1 MSLEVLNNSIRD
13 DRVEPEDEPCRTD
26 LPRPIVL
33 TVKEACQVLRIS
45 RWTLY
50 DLIRARAI
58 ETITIGRSRRI
69 PVSSVSKYIERRLA
83 EDLQ

>member
-1 MSLEVLNNSIRD
+1 MPEEVSNNTNQLDHSAPD
-13 DRVEPEDEPCRTD
+13 DDCRAD
-26 LPRPIVL
+26 KPRPIVL

-69 PVSSVSKYIERRLA
+69 PVCSVSNYIKRRLA

>member
-1 MSLEVLNNSIRD
+1 MIQDKARSYPASPTPPPRH
-13 DRVEPEDEPCRTD
+13 D
-26 LPRPIVL
+26 LPRPVVL
-33 TVKEACQVLRIS
+33 TVKEACEVLRIS

-50 DLIRARAI
+50 GLIRARAI

-69 PVSSVSKYIERRLA
+69 PVTSVSKYIQQKLD

>member
-1 MSLEVLNNSIRD
+1 MSHEILENISRATD
-13 DRVEPEDEPCRTD
+13 DENARADQ
-26 LPRPIVL
+26 PRPIVL

-50 DLIRARAI
+50 DLIRARSI
-58 ETITIGRSRRI
+58 ETIKIGRSRRI
-69 PVSSVSKYIERRLA
+69 PVSSVSKYIKRRLA